1 MKREV
6 HCIAVNLIKY
16 ADLRRLCN
24 KLRKSAATTAP
35 QINDLI
41 G

>member
-1 MKREV
+1 MKRDV
-6 HCIAVNLIKY
+6 RCIAVNLIKY

-24 KLRKSAATTAP
+24 KLRKSAATTVP